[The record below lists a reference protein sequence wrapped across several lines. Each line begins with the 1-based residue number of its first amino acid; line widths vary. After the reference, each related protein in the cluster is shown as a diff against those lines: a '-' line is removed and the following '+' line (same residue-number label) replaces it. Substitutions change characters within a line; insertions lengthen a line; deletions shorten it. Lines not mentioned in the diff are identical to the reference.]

1 MKQKQP
7 VQEDQKKDQMDGTSS
22 ELEEATFSEMLR
34 DVCER
39 CMAVGWEDY
48 FFVENA

>member
-7 VQEDQKKDQMDGTSS
+7 VQEDQKKDQMDGTSP
-22 ELEEATFSEMLR
+22 EPEEATFSGFGT
-34 DVCER
+34 CER

-48 FFVENA
+48 ILVENT